1 MTTVDD
7 QLAATIAH
15 ARRHTLGDLVRRT
28 AGRAPDKTAIVYR
41 DLRQSYADLDTT
53 INRTA
58 NALAERGVV
67 RGDRIALLSHNNYAY
82 VVTCL
87 ALARLGAVTVPVN
100 FGLGAP
106 EVAFILEHSG
116 AIGVVVE
123 DVLVPVAA
131 EALETAG
138 LESLKIC
145 GVISTSADRTEGWEP
160 FTAWCEHP
168 DATPPDVPVGDDDLL
183 QLIYT
188 SGTEA
193 RPKGAMMTSR
203 NLIAQ
208 YVSCIIDGRYS
219 EQDVEIHA
227 LPLFHVAA
235 QHCFLMPGLYVGATN
250 IVLDGPDP
258 STVLA
263 TVEREQVTKLFCP
276 PTVWIALLRHPD
288 FDHRDLSSLRKGYYG
303 ASIMPVEVIKELRG
317 RLPQMELF
325 NYYGQTE
332 LSAVALVLPPE
343 DQVRKPGSAGRPA
356 INVETILVDEEGR
369 PVPPGV
375 EGEIVHRS
383 PHVTA
388 GYWNDVER
396 TAAAFRSGWF
406 HSGDLG
412 VMDEDG
418 YITVV
423 DRKKDMINTGG
434 ENVSSREV
442 EEVLFQ
448 HPAVSEA
455 AVFGIPHPL
464 WIEAVAAAVVL
475 REGQTVGR
483 EELTTF
489 CRDRLAGYKTPKY
502 CVVVEALPKN
512 ASGKILKRDLRVTY
526 AQVSE

>member
-1 MTTVDD
+1 
-7 QLAATIAH
+7 
-15 ARRHTLGDLVRRT
+15 
-28 AGRAPDKTAIVYR
+28 
-41 DLRQSYADLDTT
+41 
-53 INRTA
+53 
-58 NALAERGVV
+58 
-67 RGDRIALLSHNNYAY
+67 
-82 VVTCL
+82 
-87 ALARLGAVTVPVN
+87 
-100 FGLGAP
+100 
-106 EVAFILEHSG
+106 
-116 AIGVVVE
+116 
-123 DVLVPVAA
+123 
-131 EALETAG
+131 
-138 LESLKIC
+138 
-145 GVISTSADRTEGWEP
+145 
-160 FTAWCEHP
+160 
-168 DATPPDVPVGDDDLL
+168 
-183 QLIYT
+183 
-188 SGTEA
+188 
-193 RPKGAMMTSR
+193 
-203 NLIAQ
+203 
-208 YVSCIIDGRYS
+208 
-219 EQDVEIHA
+219 
-227 LPLFHVAA
+227 
-235 QHCFLMPGLYVGATN
+235 
-250 IVLDGPDP
+250 VLDGPDP

-303 ASIMPVEVIKELRG
+303 ASIMPVEVIKELKG

-388 GYWNDVER
+388 GYWNDVDR

-483 EELTTF
+483 DELTTF
-489 CRDRLAGYKTPKY
+489 CRGRLAGYKAPKY

-526 AQVSE
+526 AHVAE

>member
-1 MTTVDD
+1 
-7 QLAATIAH
+7 
-15 ARRHTLGDLVRRT
+15 
-28 AGRAPDKTAIVYR
+28 
-41 DLRQSYADLDTT
+41 
-53 INRTA
+53 
-58 NALAERGVV
+58 
-67 RGDRIALLSHNNYAY
+67 
-82 VVTCL
+82 
-87 ALARLGAVTVPVN
+87 
-100 FGLGAP
+100 
-106 EVAFILEHSG
+106 
-116 AIGVVVE
+116 
-123 DVLVPVAA
+123 
-131 EALETAG
+131 
-138 LESLKIC
+138 
-145 GVISTSADRTEGWEP
+145 
-160 FTAWCEHP
+160 
-168 DATPPDVPVGDDDLL
+168 
-183 QLIYT
+183 
-188 SGTEA
+188 
-193 RPKGAMMTSR
+193 
-203 NLIAQ
+203 
-208 YVSCIIDGRYS
+208 
-219 EQDVEIHA
+219 
-227 LPLFHVAA
+227 
-235 QHCFLMPGLYVGATN
+235 
-250 IVLDGPDP
+250 
-258 STVLA
+258 
-263 TVEREQVTKLFCP
+263 
-276 PTVWIALLRHPD
+276 
-288 FDHRDLSSLRKGYYG
+288 
-303 ASIMPVEVIKELRG
+303 
-317 RLPQMELF
+317 MELF

-375 EGEIVHRS
+375 EGELVHRS

-388 GYWNDVER
+388 GYWNDAQK

-412 VMDEDG
+412 IMDEDG

-455 AVFGIPHPL
+455 AVFGVPHPL